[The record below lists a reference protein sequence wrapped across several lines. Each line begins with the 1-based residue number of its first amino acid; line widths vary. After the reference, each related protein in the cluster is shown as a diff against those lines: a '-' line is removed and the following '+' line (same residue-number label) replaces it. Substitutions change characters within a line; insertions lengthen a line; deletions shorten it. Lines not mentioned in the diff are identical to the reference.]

1 MGVPE
6 LEALVKESGQPAFRA
21 RQLRDW
27 TFGRFES
34 DFGKMTNLPKAL
46 QQDLE
51 AKATCRVLKVKTSQ
65 TAQDGTTKWAFET
78 HDGHFFET
86 VLIPTDDRR
95 SICVSSQIG
104 CAMGCTFCRTAT
116 MGFIRNL
123 TLGEILEQAW
133 FVTRH
138 LKDTEGPAARLTNV
152 IFMGMGEPLLN
163 LENVAQACERLNAQ
177 DGFGIAK
184 DKITVSTSGVAPK
197 ILEWGTRAPDF
208 KLAISLNGSND
219 AIRSELMPINRR
231 YNIETLLATAD
242 EYIRLTGQ
250 KLTFE
255 YILIK
260 DRTCTPQAARELKRI
275 ASHRHCKINLIPLN
289 RGNPDMQAPDEGE
302 IAEFERILAQGDFQ
316 VLRRR
321 PRGPD
326 IYAACGQL
334 ATESM
339 TARKAREPDAGQS
352 PADGGAERH
361 RGSSAPP
368 FPGGAWDSHL
378 AEGHFGADHR
388 KR

>member
-1 MGVPE
+1 MTKTHILGASLQE
-6 LEALVKESGQPAFRA
+6 LESLVVSLGQPAFRA
-21 RQLRDW
+21 RQIHNWMFKNL
-27 TFGRFES
+27 ES
-34 DFGKMTNLPKAL
+34 DFAKMTNLPKPLVEAL
-46 QQDLE
+46 QTSATCSVLKI
-51 AKATCRVLKVKTSQ
+51 KATQVST
-65 TAQDGTTKWAFET
+65 DGTTKWVFET

-86 VLIPTDDRR
+86 VLIPTEDRR

-123 TLGEILEQAW
+123 TLGEILEQAHY
-133 FVTRH
+133 VARH
-138 LKDTEGPAARLTNV
+138 IRDQEAGRLSNA

-163 LENVAQACERLNAQ
+163 LENVAQACEIMNSQ

-219 AIRSELMPINRR
+219 TVRSALMPINRR
-231 YNIETLLATAD
+231 YNIDTLLKTAD
-242 EYIRLTGQ
+242 EYILITGQ

-260 DRTCTPQAARELKRI
+260 DKTCTPESARELKRI

-289 RGNPDMQAPDEGE
+289 RGNPDMEAPSDHE

-334 ATESM
+334 ATEQKKV
-339 TARKAREPDAGQS
+339 A
-352 PADGGAERH
+352 
-361 RGSSAPP
+361 
-368 FPGGAWDSHL
+368 
-378 AEGHFGADHR
+378 
-388 KR
+388 

>member
-1 MGVPE
+1 MTSLNKAHILGASLQE
-6 LEALVKESGQPAFRA
+6 LESLVVSLGQPAFRA
-21 RQLRDW
+21 RQIHNWMFKNLE
-27 TFGRFES
+27 T
-34 DFGKMTNLPKAL
+34 DFSRMTNLPKPLVEAL
-46 QQDLE
+46 Q
-51 AKATCRVLKVKTSQ
+51 ASATCSVLKVKASQ
-65 TAQDGTTKWAFET
+65 VSHDGTTKWVFET

-86 VLIPTDDRR
+86 VLIPSDDRR

-123 TLGEILEQAW
+123 TLGEILEQAHW
-133 FVTRH
+133 VARH
-138 LKDTEGPAARLTNV
+138 IKEKEGEGGRLSNA

-163 LENVAQACERLNAQ
+163 LENVARACEIFNSQ
-177 DGFGIAK
+177 EGFGIAK

-197 ILEWGTRAPDF
+197 ILEWGARAPDF

-219 AIRSELMPINRR
+219 TIRSSLMPINRR
-231 YNIETLLATAD
+231 YNIETLLQTAD
-242 EYIRLTGQ
+242 EYIRLSGQ

-260 DRTCTPQAARELKRI
+260 DKTCTPESARELKRI

-289 RGNPDMQAPDEGE
+289 RGNPDMEAPSDDE
-302 IAEFERILAQGDFQ
+302 IADFERILAQGDFT

-334 ATESM
+334 ATEQKKV
-339 TARKAREPDAGQS
+339 A
-352 PADGGAERH
+352 
-361 RGSSAPP
+361 
-368 FPGGAWDSHL
+368 
-378 AEGHFGADHR
+378 
-388 KR
+388 

>member
-1 MGVPE
+1 MVETPKAHLLGATVSE
-6 LEALVKESGQPAFRA
+6 LEALVKELGQPAFRG
-21 RQLRDW
+21 RQVRNWIFDNL
-27 TFGRFES
+27 ES
-34 DFGKMTNLPKAL
+34 DFGKMSNLPKAL
-46 QQDLE
+46 QLALAE
-51 AKATCRVLKVKTSQ
+51 KATCRMLKVKASQ
-65 TAQDGTTKWAFET
+65 TSTDGTTKWVFET

-86 VLIPTDDRR
+86 VLIPSDDRR

-133 FVTRH
+133 YVSRH
-138 LKDTEGPAARLTNV
+138 LKDTEGPEARLSNV

-163 LENVAQACERLNAQ
+163 LENVAKACERLNSQ
-177 DGFGIAK
+177 EGFGIAK

-197 ILEWGTRAPDF
+197 ILEWGARAPDF

-219 AIRSELMPINRR
+219 EIRSQLMPINRR
-231 YNIETLLATAD
+231 YNIETLLRTAD

-260 DRTCTPQAARELKRI
+260 DKTCTPQAARELKRI

-289 RGNPDMQAPDEGE
+289 KGNPDMQAPDETE
-302 IAEFERILAQGDFQ
+302 IAEFERTLAQGDFT

-334 ATESM
+334 AT
-339 TARKAREPDAGQS
+339 AQKKVA
-352 PADGGAERH
+352 
-361 RGSSAPP
+361 
-368 FPGGAWDSHL
+368 
-378 AEGHFGADHR
+378 
-388 KR
+388 

>member
-1 MGVPE
+1 MTKSHILGLSLSD
-6 LEALVKESGQPAFRA
+6 LESLVVSLGEPAFRA
-21 RQLRDW
+21 RQIHNWMFRNL
-27 TFGRFES
+27 ES
-34 DFGKMTNLPKAL
+34 DFSKMSNLPKPL
-46 QQDLE
+46 QEKLD
-51 AKATCRVLKVKTSQ
+51 AAATCSVLKVKANQIST
-65 TAQDGTTKWAFET
+65 DGTTKWVFET

-123 TLGEILEQAW
+123 TLGEILEQVHWVSRYVKQMDGGRVSNA
-133 FVTRH
+133 
-138 LKDTEGPAARLTNV
+138 

-163 LENVAQACERLNAQ
+163 LENVARACEIMNSQ

-197 ILEWGTRAPDF
+197 ILEWGSRAPDF

-219 AIRSELMPINRR
+219 TMRSELMPINRR
-231 YNIETLLATAD
+231 YNIQTLLDTAD
-242 EYIRLTGQ
+242 EYIRLSGQ

-255 YILIK
+255 YILIQGK
-260 DRTCTPQAARELKRI
+260 TCTPEAARELKRI

-289 RGNPDMQAPDEGE
+289 RGNPDMQPPTDGE
-302 IAEFERILAQGDFQ
+302 IAAFESILAQGDFQ

-334 ATESM
+334 ATEQKKV
-339 TARKAREPDAGQS
+339 A
-352 PADGGAERH
+352 
-361 RGSSAPP
+361 
-368 FPGGAWDSHL
+368 
-378 AEGHFGADHR
+378 
-388 KR
+388 